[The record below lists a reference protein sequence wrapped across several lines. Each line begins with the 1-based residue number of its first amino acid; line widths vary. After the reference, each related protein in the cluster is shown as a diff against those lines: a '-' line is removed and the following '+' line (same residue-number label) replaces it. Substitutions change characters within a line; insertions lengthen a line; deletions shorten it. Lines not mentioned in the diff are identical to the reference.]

1 LTRSA
6 QCSYQKANW
15 SMLDTYF
22 ERLEE
27 LATLYFE
34 YIGNDQELIDAQLY
48 IINSVPEGED
58 AIEWVVYVGEDDLIE
73 HIESTYP
80 F

>member
-1 LTRSA
+1 
-6 QCSYQKANW
+6 
-15 SMLDTYF
+15 MLDTYF

-58 AIEWVVYVGEDDLIE
+58 AIEWVVSIGEDDLID